1 MTTEPMQAVR
11 AFIAHRNPALGPLCD
26 DLDLID
32 SRAINSLA
40 FVEFIFLLEEL
51 TGQPIDPEDLDL
63 DDFRTLSAL
72 NARFFKKEE
81 AAR

>member
-1 MTTEPMQAVR
+1 MQALR
-11 AFIAHRNPALGPLCD
+11 EFILNRNPKLEDLPD

-51 TGQPIDPEDLDL
+51 TGEPIDPEDVDL
-63 DDFRTLSAL
+63 DDFRTLVAIE
-72 NARFFKKEE
+72 ATFFMKE

>member
-1 MTTEPMQAVR
+1 MTTDPMQAVR
-11 AFIAHRNPALGPLCD
+11 EFVLGRNPKLGQLD
-26 DLDLID
+26 SELDLID

-51 TGQPIDPEDLDL
+51 TGEPIDPEELDL
-63 DDFRTLSAL
+63 DDFRTL
-72 NARFFKKEE
+72 NAIETRFFKQK

>member
-1 MTTEPMQAVR
+1 MAGPMREVR
-11 AFIAHRNPALGPLCD
+11 QFILGRNPKLGELSD

-51 TGQPIDPEDLDL
+51 TGQSIDPEDLDL
-63 DDFRTLSAL
+63 DDFRTLKAIE
-72 NARFFKKEE
+72 ARFFTQK
-81 AAR
+81 AAS

>member
-11 AFIAHRNPALGPLCD
+11 AFILGRNPKLDELSD

-51 TGQPIDPEDLDL
+51 TGESIDPEDLDL
-63 DDFRTLSAL
+63 DDFRTLAAL
-72 NARFFKKEE
+72 NARFFKEE
-81 AAR
+81 VAR

>member
-1 MTTEPMQAVR
+1 MTEPMLAVR
-11 AFIAHRNPALGPLCD
+11 SFILSHSPDLEVLAD

-51 TGQPIDPEDLDL
+51 TGEPVDPEEIDL
-63 DDFRTLSAL
+63 DDFRTLNAIE
-72 NARFFKKEE
+72 ARFFEQK

>member
-11 AFIAHRNPALGPLCD
+11 EFITGRNPRLGQLAD

-51 TGQPIDPEDLDL
+51 TGEPIDPEDLDL
-63 DDFRTLSAL
+63 DDFRTLDAL
-72 NARFFKKEE
+72 EARFFKKEP
-81 AAR
+81 AR

>member
-1 MTTEPMQAVR
+1 MTETMKPVHE
-11 AFIAHRNPALGPLCD
+11 FILGRNPEMDRLDG

-51 TGQPIDPEDLDL
+51 TGEPIDPEELDL
-63 DDFRTLSAL
+63 DDFRTLNAIE
-72 NARFFKKEE
+72 ARFFSQK
-81 AAR
+81 AA

>member
-1 MTTEPMQAVR
+1 MQAVR
-11 AFIAHRNPALGPLCD
+11 DFILARNPKLDQLPD

-51 TGQPIDPEDLDL
+51 TGESIDPEDLDL
-63 DDFRTLSAL
+63 DDFRTLSAV
-72 NARFFKKEE
+72 NARFFTKE
-81 AAR
+81 AA

>member
-1 MTTEPMQAVR
+1 MTDPMTAVR
-11 AFIAHRNPALGPLCD
+11 DFVLDRNPALG
-26 DLDLID
+26 DLGADMDLID

-51 TGQPIDPEDLDL
+51 TGEPIDPEDLDV
-63 DDFRTLSAL
+63 DDFRTLNAIQ
-72 NARFFKKEE
+72 ARFFKQK

>member
-1 MTTEPMQAVR
+1 VTAEPIQAVR
-11 AFIAHRNPALGPLCD
+11 NFILERNPKLSDLGK

-51 TGQPIDPEDLDL
+51 TGEQIDPEELNL
-63 DDFRTLSAL
+63 DDFRTLDAIE
-72 NARFFKKEE
+72 ARFFKQK
-81 AAR
+81 AAS

>member
-1 MTTEPMQAVR
+1 MTDSMQAVR
-11 AFIAHRNPALGPLCD
+11 RFILERNLEIGRLDD

-51 TGQPIDPEDLDL
+51 TGEPIDPEELDL
-63 DDFRTLSAL
+63 DYFRTLKAIE
-72 NARFFKKEE
+72 ARFFTRK

>member
-1 MTTEPMQAVR
+1 MQALR
-11 AFIAHRNPALGPLCD
+11 EFILSRNPTLEELTN

-40 FVEFIFLLEEL
+40 FVEFLFLLEEL
-51 TGQPIDPEDLDL
+51 TGESIDPEDVDL
-63 DDFRTLSAL
+63 DDFRTLDAL
-72 NARFFKKEE
+72 EARFLKKG

>member
-1 MTTEPMQAVR
+1 MEAVR
-11 AFIAHRNPALGPLCD
+11 EFILGRNPQLDHLDGG
-26 DLDLID
+26 LDLID

-51 TGQPIDPEDLDL
+51 TGEPIDPEELDL
-63 DDFRTLSAL
+63 DDFRTLDAID
-72 NARFFKKEE
+72 ARFFKQK

>member
-1 MTTEPMQAVR
+1 MQAVR
-11 AFIAHRNPALGPLCD
+11 EFIHDRNPGLAQLEN

-51 TGQPIDPEDLDL
+51 TGDPIDPEDLDV
-63 DDFRTLSAL
+63 DDFRTL
-72 NARFFKKEE
+72 NAIETRFFKQK

>member
-1 MTTEPMQAVR
+1 MRAVR
-11 AFIAHRNPALGPLCD
+11 EFIVGRNPGMDHLTD

-63 DDFRTLSAL
+63 NDFRTLGAL
-72 NARFFKKEE
+72 NARFFKEE
-81 AAR
+81 AA

>member
-1 MTTEPMQAVR
+1 MTEPMQSVQE
-11 AFIAHRNPALGPLCD
+11 FILGRNPELDRLDG

-51 TGQPIDPEDLDL
+51 TGEAIDPEELDL
-63 DDFRTLSAL
+63 DDFRTLNAIE
-72 NARFFKKEE
+72 ARFFKQK
-81 AAR
+81 AA

>member
-1 MTTEPMQAVR
+1 MNGEPMQAVR
-11 AFIAHRNPALGPLCD
+11 DFILGRNPQLAPLSA

-51 TGQPIDPEDLDL
+51 TGESIDPEELDL
-63 DDFRTLSAL
+63 DDFRTLDAL
-72 NARFFKKEE
+72 EARFFVKE

>member
-1 MTTEPMQAVR
+1 MTDPMQAVR
-11 AFIAHRNPALGPLCD
+11 EFILGRNPKLDQLSD
-26 DLDLID
+26 ELDLID

-51 TGQPIDPEDLDL
+51 TGESIDPEDLDL

-72 NARFFKKEE
+72 EARFFKKE

>member
-1 MTTEPMQAVR
+1 MTEPMLAVR
-11 AFIAHRNPALGPLCD
+11 SFILSHSPDLEVLAD

-51 TGQPIDPEDLDL
+51 TGEAIDPEELDL
-63 DDFRTLSAL
+63 NDFRTLTAL
-72 NARFFKKEE
+72 EARFFNKE

>member
-1 MTTEPMQAVR
+1 MSEPLQKVR
-11 AFIAHRNPALGPLCD
+11 EFILERNPKLDEIPD

-51 TGQPIDPEDLDL
+51 TGEAIDPEELDL
-63 DDFRTLSAL
+63 DDFRTLKAIE
-72 NARFFKKEE
+72 ARFFTQK
-81 AAR
+81 ATL

>member
-11 AFIAHRNPALGPLCD
+11 DFILARNPKLDQLPD

-51 TGQPIDPEDLDL
+51 TGESIDPEDLDL
-63 DDFRTLSAL
+63 NDFRTLSAV
-72 NARFFKKEE
+72 NARFFTKE
-81 AAR
+81 AA

>member
-11 AFIAHRNPALGPLCD
+11 EFIIGRNPKLDGLSN

-40 FVEFIFLLEEL
+40 FIEFIFLLEEL
-51 TGQPIDPEDLDL
+51 TGESIDPEDLNL
-63 DDFRTLSAL
+63 DDFRTLKAL
-72 NARFFKKEE
+72 ETRFFTKE
-81 AAR
+81 AAC

>member
-1 MTTEPMQAVR
+1 VTADPMEAVR
-11 AFIAHRNPALGPLCD
+11 EFILGRNPKLGELD
-26 DLDLID
+26 GEMDLID

-51 TGQPIDPEDLDL
+51 TGEAIDPEELDL
-63 DDFRTLSAL
+63 DDFRTLKAIE
-72 NARFFKKEE
+72 ARFFTQK

>member
-1 MTTEPMQAVR
+1 MTTDPMQAVR
-11 AFIAHRNPALGPLCD
+11 EFVLGRNPKLGQLD
-26 DLDLID
+26 SELDLID

-51 TGQPIDPEDLDL
+51 TGEPIDPEELDL
-63 DDFRTLSAL
+63 DDFRTLNAIE
-72 NARFFKKEE
+72 ARFFKQK

>member
-11 AFIAHRNPALGPLCD
+11 EFISARNPKLDGLTD

-51 TGQPIDPEDLDL
+51 TGESIDPEDLDL
-63 DDFRTLSAL
+63 DDFRTLSAV
-72 NARFFKKEE
+72 NARFFTKE
-81 AAR
+81 AA

>member
-1 MTTEPMQAVR
+1 MTEPMRAVR
-11 AFIAHRNPALGPLCD
+11 EFIVGRNPKLDELSD

-51 TGQPIDPEDLDL
+51 TGESIDPEDLDL

-72 NARFFKKEE
+72 NARFFKEE
-81 AAR
+81 AVR

>member
-1 MTTEPMQAVR
+1 MTDPMQAVR
-11 AFIAHRNPALGPLCD
+11 GFILDRNPTVELASD
-26 DLDLID
+26 MDLID

-51 TGQPIDPEDLDL
+51 TGDPIDPEDLNL
-63 DDFRTLSAL
+63 DDFRTL
-72 NARFFKKEE
+72 NAIEDRFFREK